1 MLDTLGVVELPLRR
15 HVPDAETGSIPL
27 TRRKL
32 GGKPLVAWIVRRVTE
47 SQRLDGVIVVI
58 GDRPESRWPVD
69 LVPPDVP
76 IFYGK
81 QADPLACFN
90 AALREYP
97 ARAVVRVSA
106 DSPFVDPVLID
117 RLVNTAEDHP
127 NGDYIGYRF
136 GDGRPVIQSRLGVV
150 AEWCQTAAL
159 VQADRETA
167 DPLDRQQV
175 TRYLYSHPEKFLLR
189 LLPVPSELD
198 RNDLRLTSG
207 VDEDYEHAQEIY
219 DALGPESLDWQRI
232 AGLLHQQPALRRRM
246 AFLNRNHVG
255 V

>member
-1 MLDTLGVVELPLRR
+1 M
-15 HVPDAETGSIPL
+15 
-27 TRRKL
+27 
-32 GGKPLVAWIVRRVTE
+32 
-47 SQRLDGVIVVI
+47 IVVI
-58 GDRPESRWPVD
+58 CDRPESRWPVD

-90 AALREYP
+90 AALRESP

-175 TRYLYSHPEKFLLR
+175 TRYLYCHPEKFSLR
-189 LLPVPSELD
+189 LLPVPQNWIAMACGSPLGSMKITSM
-198 RNDLRLTSG
+198 LRKSTTPWG
-207 VDEDYEHAQEIY
+207 RKAWT
-219 DALGPESLDWQRI
+219 GRESRGYCI
-232 AGLLHQQPALRRRM
+232 NSLHCGGAWR
-246 AFLNRNHVG
+246 F
-255 V
+255 